1 MTSTHPRPSR
11 VRKRILQEHAALRGK
26 LEELSAAVASLASG
40 GTPSTAHALDL
51 AAALY
56 IELRAHIDHEDAL
69 LVPVLRDADA
79 WGKVRADQLEQHHAQ
94 QRAAFSDT
102 SLRERK
108 DASVSAVAAWLRN
121 LIEELH
127 ADMAHEERE
136 LLSVDLLRDDPL
148 GIDVEDG

>member
-11 VRKRILQEHAALRGK
+11 IRKRILREHAALRSK
-26 LEELSAAVASLASG
+26 LDELSVAVASLAAG
-40 GTPSTAHALDL
+40 GTESTAHALDL

-56 IELRAHIDHEDAL
+56 IDLRAHIDYEDAV

-79 WGKVRADQLEQHHAQ
+79 WGKVRAEQLAQHHAQ
-94 QRAAFSDT
+94 QRAVFADT
-102 SLRERK
+102 SLGAQK
-108 DASVSAVAAWLRN
+108 QASVSAVAAWLRN
-121 LIEELH
+121 LIDELN

-136 LLSVDLLRDDPL
+136 LLTVDVLRDDLL